1 MSNHLIIGLGGTG
14 GKVIRNIRKAIYRD
28 WRPTVSD
35 VGSGA
40 VKQGIDKV
48 SLATPLGLKID
59 YLFVDSSK
67 EHMGFDDPDWKI
79 LGENLQLDPA
89 GQCHLK
95 GSDLKNRLDDIHS
108 YPALAPWIGRTQD
121 WGPIMNL
128 GGGGAEILGGQKRR
142 LGRLLFAGNADSFM
156 ERVNKKANQLKSGA
170 HSASITFH
178 IIAGLAGGT
187 GSGCLIDSIAL
198 IRNEYRD
205 AKQYPII
212 LYVLLPDE
220 YPMQNWNTGNYHA
233 NGYAALKELNALGAG
248 QYLPYNLRGYGE
260 RYKALESPF
269 KICYLIT
276 NENSYGAPFEVDK
289 QIPELIAEML
299 YQKLVAGIQGASKQ
313 IGRMVEWENME
324 ISHEGKSRNGGS
336 ERCRLFASFG
346 IKKISYPE
354 DIIRDY
360 IGFSL
365 SAQTLNQM
373 LYNNWAQ
380 GYLGQPVD
388 MGIEGLIADTT
399 YQKLVNLDR
408 DVFYLERQFSTD
420 EIEKDQKHWKSFEAE
435 WKAYI
440 ERVSADIISEKE
452 GNWLE
457 SLKRKCEDREKKAFR
472 DSRGIVDYFSWKQD
486 RVAEYAKM
494 IAGGI
499 EAKLGEELIS
509 GKRSLTEIDSIL
521 KSLCSLLERN
531 MATWD
536 KQRVEDEIL
545 ATRERVGWA
554 ENIQRYEDM
563 GAFARKMTGSNM
575 RIFEA
580 GKLGMT
586 NYFVLKTRVIASEFA
601 SLFINKVRHELIMTK
616 DHVVNT
622 ISAFNSAV
630 RQCVDRANELKPEE
644 GKLGSN
650 EVVMRLFNGDEV
662 TRYMSSLTGNRIFQ
676 DKQAR
681 HARQA
686 MTERLMQGRSDLRYL
701 PTNKDNGN
709 LLDILARSSHATLST
724 FDATAEIAA
733 TGDGSEASFGRL
745 LSVSII
751 DKLRERYRGD
761 TEIMKKEIRDYMSK
775 AGYLLR
781 ISDSQHEKKG
791 PGTDFSGQNKRAN
804 LIVMMPNADSDDDFV
819 KELRRAFES
828 SVADSNSV
836 QFIDTGDTRRHE
848 ITILSFVQL
857 FPLRY
862 VAVLEKLKEKYE
874 ARLKDGDAKQR
885 LLEIHTEGTTEDFP
899 ELYVPPVRDIVG
911 PTLLLALSLG
921 TVKPKTVA
929 GNEGTI
935 NGSLVTND
943 DLLTD
948 LGVGF
953 DGALQKCSIRDILD
967 RVYSLNHEK
976 CQSIKADRV
985 KVEELKGTLKTLSR
999 EIAAGNDDE
1008 LREMIRY
1015 EKLAESELE
1024 GHLSAKS

>member
-28 WRPTVSD
+28 WRPSASE
-35 VGSGA
+35 VGADASN
-40 VKQGIDKV
+40 QGIDKV
-48 SLATPLGLKID
+48 AQATPPGLKLD

-67 EHMGFDDPDWKI
+67 EHMGFDDPDWKV

-89 GQCHLK
+89 GHCHLV

-121 WGPIMNL
+121 WAPILNL
-128 GGGGAEILGGQKRR
+128 GGGGTEILGGQKRR
-142 LGRLLFAGNADSFM
+142 LGRLLFAGNAVSFM
-156 ERVNKKANQLKSGA
+156 DRVNKKANQLKSG
-170 HSASITFH
+170 SPTASITFH
-178 IIAGLAGGT
+178 IVAGLAGGT

-198 IRNEYRD
+198 IRDEYRD

-233 NGYAALKELNALGAG
+233 NGYAALMELNALGVG
-248 QYLPYNLRGYGE
+248 QYTPYNLRGHGE
-260 RYKALESPF
+260 RFKGLESPF

-276 NENSYGAPFEVDK
+276 NENSNGAPFEVDK
-289 QIPELIAEML
+289 QIPELMAEML

-360 IGFSL
+360 IGYSL

-373 LYNNWAQ
+373 LFNNWAQ
-380 GYLGQPVD
+380 GYLGEQVD
-388 MGIEGLIADTT
+388 LGVEGLVADTT
-399 YQKLVNLDR
+399 YQKSVNLDR
-408 DVFYLERQFSTD
+408 EVFYLERQFSTD
-420 EIEKDQKHWKSFEAE
+420 ELEKDQKQWKSFEAE
-435 WKAYI
+435 WKTYI
-440 ERVSADIISEKE
+440 ERVSADIVTEE

-457 SLKRKCEDREKKAFR
+457 ALKRKCEDREKKSFR
-472 DSRGIVDYFSWKQD
+472 DGRGVIDYFAWKQD
-486 RVAEYAKM
+486 RVMEYAKI

-499 EAKLGEELIS
+499 EAKLGDDLIA
-509 GKRSLTEIDSIL
+509 GRRSLTEIDTIL
-521 KSLCSLLERN
+521 KTLCALLDRN
-531 MATWD
+531 LAAWE
-536 KQRVEDEIL
+536 KQKQEEEIL
-545 ATRERVGWA
+545 ATRERVGWT
-554 ENIQRYEDM
+554 ENIQRFEDL
-563 GAFARKMTGSNM
+563 GPLARRITGNNT

-586 NYFVLKTRVIASEFA
+586 NYFVLKTRVTGWDFA
-601 SLFINKVRHELIMTK
+601 SLLVGKVRQELMRAK

-630 RQCVDRANELKPEE
+630 RQCTEGANECRPEE
-644 GKLGSN
+644 GKLQSN
-650 EVVMRLFNGDEV
+650 EVVLRLFNGDEV
-662 TRYMSSLTGNRIFQ
+662 TRYMASLIGNREFQ

-681 HARQA
+681 QARQA
-686 MTERLMQGRSDLRYL
+686 MAERLMHGRSDLRHL
-701 PTNKDNGN
+701 PSGKDNAN
-709 LLDILARSSHATLST
+709 LLDILAQSSHSTLST
-724 FDATAEIAA
+724 FDASTELSN
-733 TGDGSEASFGRL
+733 GGEASFGRL

-751 DKLRERYRGD
+751 DKLNERYRGD
-761 TEIMKKEIRDYMSK
+761 TEMMKKEIRDYMSK

-781 ISDSQHEKKG
+781 ISDSQHQKKG
-791 PGTDFSGQNKRAN
+791 PGTDFSGQNKRTN
-804 LIVMMPNADSDDDFV
+804 LIVMMPGADSEDVFV

-874 ARLKDGDAKQR
+874 TRLKEGDAKQR
-885 LLEIHTEGTTEDFP
+885 LLEIHTEGSTEDYP
-899 ELYVPPVRDIVG
+899 ALYIPPVRDIVG
-911 PTLLLALSLG
+911 PTLLLALALG
-921 TVKPKTVA
+921 TVRPKTVDGA
-929 GNEGTI
+929 TGTLK
-935 NGSLVTND
+935 GTLVSVDQENLPLD
-943 DLLTD
+943 DLGT
-948 LGVGF
+948 GF
-953 DGALQKCSIRDILD
+953 EGGLQKCSIREVLD
-967 RVYSLNHEK
+967 RVDSLNRDKCRILKSDREK
-976 CQSIKADRV
+976 S
-985 KVEELKGTLKTLSR
+985 EEIRKSLKTLAR
-999 EIAAGNDDE
+999 EIAGSNDDD
-1008 LREMIRY
+1008 LREMIKY
-1015 EKLAESELE
+1015 EKQAETELD
-1024 GHLSAKS
+1024 GHLNAKQ